1 MSNRGQ
7 KATSSKSALRTIA
20 EDIFGLFIGLMVV
33 AVFLISSLLGFGMF
47 PSVLV
52 AGFIVYGFSSSLLL
66 FYLFAATL
74 AASALLLGFIPILGQ
89 GLYWF
94 VVKDWILLIFQEELE
109 PNRLITLVVWGGL
122 ATSLWKSLFVV
133 LSSPAFTSAVSWFSK
148 QYSKSNQQN
157 SAKRGK
163 PQKNSIKRE
172 KPRQNSTEQDLSKQ
186 SFVRASEEFCLQHLP
201 SIFTH
206 WNKSELQ
213 SLRFNYEELSEHS
226 PDFELLKKSA
236 ERFERTI
243 DSLELY
249 RNKLGRI
256 RFEKERPR
264 MDLIRRDA
272 PQFILSKEKYTTRL
286 IYEIAFEQEVR
297 SAFISRSVRIEA
309 VMIGQRNDIRLLC
322 LSLGEAAL

>member
-1 MSNRGQ
+1 M
-7 KATSSKSALRTIA
+7 
-20 EDIFGLFIGLMVV
+20 FV
-33 AVFLISSLLGFGMF
+33 AVVLISSLLGFGMF
-47 PSVLV
+47 PSVLI

-74 AASALLLGFIPILGQ
+74 TASALLLGFIPILGQ

-94 VVKDWILLIFQEELE
+94 VVKDWVLLIFQEELE

-122 ATSLWKSLFVV
+122 ATSLWKSLSVV
-133 LSSPAFTSAVSWFSK
+133 LSSPAFASAVPWFSE
-148 QYSKSNQQN
+148 QYSKSSKRN
-157 SAKRGK
+157 SAQQVK
-163 PQKNSIKRE
+163 PQKNSTKRK
-172 KPRQNSTEQDLSKQ
+172 KPRQKSTEQDLSKQ

-213 SLRFNYEELSEHS
+213 SLKFNYEELSEHS
-226 PDFELLKKSA
+226 PDFDLLKKSA

-243 DSLELY
+243 DSFELY

-256 RFEKERPR
+256 KFEKEKPR

-272 PQFILSKEKYTTRL
+272 PRFILSKETYTTRL
-286 IYEIAFEQEVR
+286 IYEIVFEQEVGTA
-297 SAFISRSVRIEA
+297 SISRSMRIEA
-309 VMIGQRNDIRLLC
+309 VIIGQRNDIRLLC
-322 LSLGEAAL
+322 LPLSEAAL